1 MAHSPAV
8 NHVCYAI
15 ALLCTACYCCQ
26 AQDAIQIVANAALC
40 FDNRMVINN
49 CLMSMGINTN
59 GSSGSNGTMSN
70 STTIEPKPHGKS
82 NATTEKS
89 NATTN
94 SNATTMTLCS
104 SPCYGQ
110 MMLTATCM
118 DGILSSFPFYS
129 PGLVQG
135 VQAIVNMSC
144 RGMANSTTNSTTNST
159 VSHLAEP
166 GPRTNTSRTSA
177 SANTSRAR
185 ASASASASVRAVP
198 DFATLVVSAFS
209 ILFIH
214 RRSQISW

>member
-26 AQDAIQIVANAALC
+26 GMCLCAVDLLFCIYELLIYDVNAAQDAIQIVANAALC

-166 GPRTNTSRTSA
+166 G
-177 SANTSRAR
+177 
-185 ASASASASVRAVP
+185 
-198 DFATLVVSAFS
+198 
-209 ILFIH
+209 
-214 RRSQISW
+214 RRN